1 MKKLKHTSLILLSA
15 IVLSV
20 SSSWSVTAYGSELA
34 TDQSDVQL
42 IDQLDTNLQTLKEI
56 DRQSRQDLQKVN
68 KQLTKSL
75 TELETVN
82 KQFIELRIVN
92 AQQKIS
98 LENANR
104 SLESLNDELKVEKRR
119 NNQLKFWLGATVLIL
134 LSNNK

>member
-1 MKKLKHTSLILLSA
+1 MKNLKHTSLILLFA

-20 SSSWSVTAYGSELA
+20 SSSWSVTAYGSEQA

-42 IDQLDTNLQTLKEI
+42 INQLDTNLQTLKEI

-68 KQLTKSL
+68 KQLTESL

-119 NNQLKFWLGATVLIL
+119 NNQLKFWLGATL
-134 LSNNK
+134 LLLLNNK

>member
-1 MKKLKHTSLILLSA
+1 MKNLKHTSLILLSA

-20 SSSWSVTAYGSELA
+20 SSSWSVTAYGSEQA
-34 TDQSDVQL
+34 TDHSDVQL
-42 IDQLDTNLQTLKEI
+42 INQLDTNLQTLKEI

-68 KQLTKSL
+68 KQLTESL

-98 LENANR
+98 LESANR